1 MNRSSR
7 TLVFCSLIGIGLF
20 SLLNAL
26 PSSVGTEGVETINKL
41 RAEDWLRN
49 QIGYVV
55 GEKSTPSGERQGLSK
70 NPPSP
75 NHESG
80 QPKAENRA
88 SESPTAG
95 LKAAES
101 VAPQTEHLEPK
112 TATDPD
118 LWNFGIGHSPLVPL
132 SPLRPIFTE
141 ILLTSLAVEEEGA
154 ELVGMTVQMDLPELG
169 LTGEAILT
177 DIRSAPAIEPP
188 VDHLDTRQVVTAT
201 FHHSSGDVIDLV
213 VADSRST
220 LPGLPGRTCA
230 AGEPQCRAVVPTAQ
244 SRNQGVNDWDNR
256 STEVAASREVLS
268 GREDQQE
275 AASDSPLSAFGSPLS
290 PACEVGD
297 SNHEP
302 AESEETIGT
311 TSNHPFWSVDRQ
323 EFVQAGS
330 LEIGERLQTLSGDVK
345 VVQQKLPRPGPQP
358 VFNLEVHN
366 EHVYFVG
373 QDGVLVHNAGP
384 NGLYSGTG
392 AFGKDPG
399 PDSGIT
405 TALEPRSRNSQVAA
419 FEDGAPGIASD
430 LATQKKV
437 VPALRFVNPNPRG
450 RNVVRFDGRIGN
462 ELIDR
467 KLNVTTISKQLR
479 DLRRMSEAVS
489 QNPSVTAVIEV
500 QSDSVRRAAIR
511 ALEKAGVSNIRVRIA
526 TQ

>member
-55 GEKSTPSGERQGLSK
+55 GEKSTPSGERLGLSK

-75 NHESG
+75 NQESG
-80 QPKAENRA
+80 QPKAESRA
-88 SESPTAG
+88 SESATPG

-101 VAPQTEHLEPK
+101 VSPQTENLQPK
-112 TATDPD
+112 TAADAD

-213 VADSRST
+213 VADSRSS
-220 LPGLPGRTCA
+220 LPGRTFA

-244 SRNQGVNDWDNR
+244 PRNQSVNDWDNR
-256 STEVAASREVLS
+256 FTEVAAVEEKG
-268 GREDQQE
+268 GR
-275 AASDSPLSAFGSPLS
+275 SPLL
-290 PACEVGD
+290 
-297 SNHEP
+297 
-302 AESEETIGT
+302 
-311 TSNHPFWSVDRQ
+311 
-323 EFVQAGS
+323 
-330 LEIGERLQTLSGDVK
+330 
-345 VVQQKLPRPGPQP
+345 RP
-358 VFNLEVHN
+358 
-366 EHVYFVG
+366 
-373 QDGVLVHNAGP
+373 
-384 NGLYSGTG
+384 S
-392 AFGKDPG
+392 
-399 PDSGIT
+399 
-405 TALEPRSRNSQVAA
+405 
-419 FEDGAPGIASD
+419 
-430 LATQKKV
+430 
-437 VPALRFVNPNPRG
+437 
-450 RNVVRFDGRIGN
+450 
-462 ELIDR
+462 
-467 KLNVTTISKQLR
+467 IS
-479 DLRRMSEAVS
+479 
-489 QNPSVTAVIEV
+489 
-500 QSDSVRRAAIR
+500 
-511 ALEKAGVSNIRVRIA
+511 
-526 TQ
+526 

>member
-55 GEKSTPSGERQGLSK
+55 GEKSTPSGERLGLSK

-75 NHESG
+75 NQESG
-80 QPKAENRA
+80 PPKAESRA
-88 SESPTAG
+88 SESQTRG

-101 VAPQTEHLEPK
+101 VSPQTENLQPK
-112 TATDPD
+112 TAADPD

-220 LPGLPGRTCA
+220 LPGLPGRTFA
-230 AGEPQCRAVVPTAQ
+230 ADEPQCRAVVPTAQ
-244 SRNQGVNDWDNR
+244 PRNQGVNDWDNR

-268 GREDQQE
+268 REDQQE

-290 PACEVGD
+290 PACEVGA

-345 VVQQKLPRPGPQP
+345 VVQQKLPHPGPQP

-373 QDGVLVHNAGP
+373 EDGVLVHNG
-384 NGLYSGTG
+384 NEIYS
-392 AFGKDPG
+392 
-399 PDSGIT
+399 I
-405 TALEPRSRNSQVAA
+405 NQ
-419 FEDGAPGIASD
+419 
-430 LATQKKV
+430 Q
-437 VPALRFVNPNPRG
+437 RG
-450 RNVVRFDGRIGN
+450 RYG
-462 ELIDR
+462 
-467 KLNVTTISKQLR
+467 
-479 DLRRMSEAVS
+479 
-489 QNPSVTAVIEV
+489 
-500 QSDSVRRAAIR
+500 
-511 ALEKAGVSNIRVRIA
+511 
-526 TQ
+526 

>member
-1 MNRSSR
+1 MNSSFR
-7 TLVFCSLIGIGLF
+7 NLFFCSLIGIGLF

-26 PSSVGTEGVETINKL
+26 PSSVRTQADLSIHIPRSEE
-41 RAEDWLRN
+41 WLRN

-55 GEKSTPSGERQGLSK
+55 GEKSTPSGERLGLSK

-75 NHESG
+75 NQESG
-80 QPKAENRA
+80 PPKAESRA

-101 VAPQTEHLEPK
+101 VAPQTENLQPK

-188 VDHLDTRQVVTAT
+188 VGHLDTRQVVTAT

-213 VADSRST
+213 LADSRSS
-220 LPGLPGRTCA
+220 LPGRTFA

-244 SRNQGVNDWDNR
+244 PRNQGVNDWDNR
-256 STEVAASREVLS
+256 STKVAASREVLS

-290 PACEVGD
+290 PACEVGH

-373 QDGVLVHNAGP
+373 HDGVLVHNAKGYDT
-384 NGLYSGTG
+384 NLMGSIGEHAAIDAMAERGWNHVGTL
-392 AFGKDPG
+392 
-399 PDSGIT
+399 S
-405 TALEPRSRNSQVAA
+405 
-419 FEDGAPGIASD
+419 
-430 LATQKKV
+430 
-437 VPALRFVNPNPRG
+437 RG
-450 RNVVRFDGRIGN
+450 RNGIDLVMQKTIRGNLKTIIVESKVNGSRLSKLQRNGADLYAKGGLDRFAGSNLSGTSTANYAELQRMVLDKETIRGVIVRTDWRSGVVEQSIS
-462 ELIDR
+462 LWR
-467 KLNVTTISKQLR
+467 KK
-479 DLRRMSEAVS
+479 
-489 QNPSVTAVIEV
+489 
-500 QSDSVRRAAIR
+500 
-511 ALEKAGVSNIRVRIA
+511 
-526 TQ
+526 

>member
-1 MNRSSR
+1 MNSSFR
-7 TLVFCSLIGIGLF
+7 NLFFCSLIGIGLF

-26 PSSVGTEGVETINKL
+26 PSSVRTQADLSIHIPRSEE
-41 RAEDWLRN
+41 WLRN

-55 GEKSTPSGERQGLSK
+55 GEKSTPSGERLGLSK

-75 NHESG
+75 NQESG
-80 QPKAENRA
+80 QPKAESRA
-88 SESPTAG
+88 SESQTRG
-95 LKAAES
+95 LKAAQS
-101 VAPQTEHLEPK
+101 VSPQTEHLEPK

-118 LWNFGIGHSPLVPL
+118 LWNFGSGHSPLVPL

-213 VADSRST
+213 LADEHPGEQLGLSENPPCQNGGKPRAESRVGD
-220 LPGLPGRTCA
+220 P
-230 AGEPQCRAVVPTAQ
+230 VPANATNTA
-244 SRNQGVNDWDNR
+244 NGH
-256 STEVAASREVLS
+256 
-268 GREDQQE
+268 
-275 AASDSPLSAFGSPLS
+275 SPLNTCDFPNTEHLKPKTLGEA
-290 PACEVGD
+290 ET
-297 SNHEP
+297 EP
-302 AESEETIGT
+302 IGT

-373 QDGVLVHNAGP
+373 EDGVLVHNSGP
-384 NGLYSGTG
+384 YGSGRARIGHSALTEG
-392 AFGKDPG
+392 DIDQVAF
-399 PDSGIT
+399 
-405 TALEPRSRNSQVAA
+405 ANVRSRSG
-419 FEDGAPGIASD
+419 DGLDGHELWQSANTRETFLSGGGRTGRYGKRNPAIYLTESNHAVVNGIQDRLIPNASLQTPLENISSNISVLRQAQRAGVPITDRQIKD
-430 LATQKKV
+430 LAKR
-437 VPALRFVNPNPRG
+437 A
-450 RNVVRFDGRIGN
+450 VRFYQRSLD
-462 ELIDR
+462 
-467 KLNVTTISKQLR
+467 
-479 DLRRMSEAVS
+479 
-489 QNPSVTAVIEV
+489 
-500 QSDSVRRAAIR
+500 
-511 ALEKAGVSNIRVRIA
+511 AGLLK
-526 TQ
+526 

>member
-26 PSSVGTEGVETINKL
+26 PSSVGTEGVETINML
-41 RAEDWLRN
+41 RSEEWLRN

-55 GEKSTPSGERQGLSK
+55 GEKSSPSGERQGLSK

-80 QPKAENRA
+80 QPKAESRV
-88 SESPTAG
+88 SESATRG
-95 LKAAES
+95 LKAAQS
-101 VAPQTEHLEPK
+101 VSPRTENLQPK

-118 LWNFGIGHSPLVPL
+118 LWNFGIGHSPQVPL

-213 VADSRST
+213 VADSRSF
-220 LPGLPGRTCA
+220 LPGSPGRTFA

-244 SRNQGVNDWDNR
+244 PRNQGVNDWDNR

-290 PACEVGD
+290 PAGEVGH

-302 AESEETIGT
+302 SESEETLGT

-345 VVQQKLPRPGPQP
+345 VVQQKLLRPGPQP

-373 QDGVLVHNAGP
+373 QDGVLVHNAKAYVDDALVHS
-384 NGLYSGTG
+384 NGHVGSQLGRDGTMVSRSGR
-392 AFGKDPG
+392 
-399 PDSGIT
+399 SGLAGDHVLPKQAIES
-405 TALEPRSRNSQVAA
+405 AMARAGVAA
-419 FEDGAPGIASD
+419 KSD
-430 LATQKKV
+430 A
-437 VPALRFVNPNPRG
+437 G
-450 RNVVRFDGRIGN
+450 
-462 ELIDR
+462 ELILGIQNSARNLRLMDSSLNSSKGARNAREWMSTPLGSQMPR
-467 KLNVTTISKQLR
+467 KYIQNILRKQYKNATEIDVHLNDAAGTRGVDYFR
-479 DLRRMSEAVS
+479 DFWGR
-489 QNPSVTAVIEV
+489 
-500 QSDSVRRAAIR
+500 
-511 ALEKAGVSNIRVRIA
+511 
-526 TQ
+526 